1 MLSSSVRIQ
10 TSNPSRLIR
19 RLCKHWGHKFEVN
32 FDDQHGRIALGETT
46 CLLEAGEGSLK
57 AELQAADEA
66 QLSRMEG
73 VVADHLQRM
82 ATDEA
87 FTFVWQR

>member
-1 MLSSSVRIQ
+1 MIVYLGRAETGSA
-10 TSNPSRLIR
+10 SRYLQQ
-19 RLCKHWGHKFEVN
+19 LCKHWGHKFEVN

-46 CLLEAGEGSLK
+46 CLLEAGEGALK

-82 ATDEA
+82 ATDET

>member
-46 CLLEAGEGSLK
+46 CL
-57 AELQAADEA
+57 AA
-66 QLSRMEG
+66 LSASM
-73 VVADHLQRM
+73 V
-82 ATDEA
+82 TDRC
-87 FTFVWQR
+87 WRN